1 MTKIKLHHPGPQV
14 SGVFQIPGS
23 KSETNRL
30 QILRKLYF
38 PELQILNPS
47 LSNDSKVLEQQLATD
62 GVNKNVGDA
71 GTAMRFLTAYASA
84 VPGLRTRIS
93 GSPRMHD
100 RPIGVLVKALRKL
113 GAVISYEHTEAY
125 PPLTILGN
133 KLQSKPLEIDAG
145 ISSQFISALIMIG
158 PTVTGGLQLN
168 LKGKGVSR
176 PYINMTVGMMK
187 DLGFEITVEGN
198 VIRIP
203 EGAGSATGAVAVGGD
218 WSAAS
223 YWYLIACLASD
234 ADLRLKGLELSGLQG
249 DEAVKE
255 FFEPLG
261 VSSFSDKGEVA
272 LKKGPQKDTP
282 NEIDLLATPDLAQT
296 LIVALAA
303 QDRRVTIRGLQ
314 TLRIKETDR
323 LRALKIELE
332 KAGAEIQIT
341 EDSLTI
347 KHGIRSVNGIT
358 FDTYGDHRM
367 AMAFAPLALLDPI
380 VINEP
385 EVVEKSYPVFWSDL
399 EAAGFALS
407 T

>member
-38 PELQILNPS
+38 PELKILNPS
-47 LSNDSKVLEQQLATD
+47 LSNDSKVLERQLATNE
-62 GVNKNVGDA
+62 VNKNVGDA

-84 VPGLRTRIS
+84 VPGLRTSIS
-93 GSPRMHD
+93 GSPRMHE
-100 RPIGVLVKALRKL
+100 RPIGVLVEALREL
-113 GAVISYEHTEAY
+113 GATISYELTESY

-158 PTVTGGLQLN
+158 PAVTGGLQLI
-168 LKGKGVSR
+168 LKGVGVSM
-176 PYINMTVGMMK
+176 PYINMTIGMMR
-187 DLGFEITVEGN
+187 DLGFEITLDGN
-198 VIRIP
+198 VIHIS
-203 EGAGSATGAVAVGGD
+203 EGAGNATATVAVGGD

-234 ADLRLKGLELSGLQG
+234 ADLRLKGLELSGFQG
-249 DEAVKE
+249 DEAVKDL
-255 FFEPLG
+255 FEPLG
-261 VSSFSDKGEVA
+261 VRSSSGKGEVV
-272 LKKGPQKDTP
+272 LNKGPQMDTL

-323 LRALKIELE
+323 LQALKIELE
-332 KAGAEIQIT
+332 KTGAEIQIT
-341 EDSLTI
+341 EDSLEI
-347 KHGIRSVNGIT
+347 KRGIRSVNGIT

-380 VINEP
+380 AINDP
-385 EVVEKSYPVFWSDL
+385 EVVEKSYPAFWSDL